1 MPHLV
6 IQYTPNIPLDFPQL
20 CQQLLDALLSIRD
33 AQGAQVY
40 PEGGA
45 RVLAYPATAHA
56 VGDGKGNYGF
66 MYLNLRIVEGR
77 SRAVIQATGD
87 GLMEVLKRH
96 VDPAMKE
103 LPIGCTL
110 NIEETPKNKPGAL
123 VLAYEG
129 FHNTLRA
136 VFGR

>member
-6 IQYTPNIPLDFPQL
+6 IQYTPNIQLDCRQL
-20 CQQLLDALLSIRD
+20 CQQLLDALLSVRD
-33 AQGAQVY
+33 EQGAQVF
-40 PEGGA
+40 PEGGS
-45 RVLAYPATAHA
+45 RVLTYPATEHA
-56 VGDGKGNYGF
+56 VGNGRGEYGF

-77 SRAVIQATGD
+77 SRAVVQDTGD
-87 GLMEVLKRH
+87 RLMAVLRAQL
-96 VDPAMKE
+96 DPVMQVM
-103 LPIGCTL
+103 PTGCTL
-110 NIEETPKNKPGAL
+110 NIEETPKQKPGPV